1 MLHYNPYFDEM
12 LGFDL
17 LIIHLQNIKCQIKCN
32 RMLKLFNFMF
42 GHERKI
48 FRVLPYVQ
56 IVIANQ
62 HGSLSLT

>member
-1 MLHYNPYFDEM
+1 MLHYKPYFDKM
-12 LGFDL
+12 LGLDSN
-17 LIIHLQNIKCQIKCN
+17 HLQNIKCQIECN